1 MLDIEKTNRQLLRLI
16 DSLRLRIG
24 AYNLYSNIVY
34 LLFLKYIVSYADQL
48 DLSNIE
54 SYKAVSAF
62 KRKYDSAR
70 VGAEP
75 LRPEDIYEVLR
86 ALDEDPKLG
95 SIHFVD
101 SFRNYSEIFSD
112 TEIQRDVLRAL
123 DDFDIQ
129 CDKEYLGNF
138 FELLIYRCIGDVRKT
153 GLSMTNK
160 SLRQL
165 TAMLL
170 NVNDKDRYLDCY
182 CGFSSTLFDIEN
194 YGSYIGY
201 EINPET
207 ALVSKMNL
215 IMLGKKNYEIIAS
228 DFLEEDTHEIADKV
242 FSDGPISMYGNKEHL
257 CLKFGVQTKD
267 LDLLSLYKVLDS
279 TKIGGTAVIT
289 VPAKVLFSNS
299 KGYQEL
305 RKRFIE
311 EGLKAV
317 ISLPPLWAGVAVNT
331 NLLVVEKGYKGNIE
345 FIEAKNLGV
354 SDRRNVSLPI
364 DVIQKIAISVREKV
378 DVQGFSKSEDWRNVM
393 CNGTWLPSKYIEQ
406 VVVNNY
412 RSVEKIDDELT
423 DLYAELKKNL

>member
-34 LLFLKYIVSYADQL
+34 LLFLKYIVSYSDQL
-48 DLSNIE
+48 DLYNVE
-54 SYKAVSAF
+54 SYKIVSVF

-86 ALDEDPKLG
+86 TLDEDPILG
-95 SIHFVD
+95 SVHFVD
-101 SFRNYSEIFSD
+101 SFRNYSEIFSNV
-112 TEIQRDVLRAL
+112 EIQRDILRAL
-123 DDFDIQ
+123 DDFDVQ

-138 FELLIYRCIGDVRKT
+138 LELLIYRCIGDVRKT

-160 SLRQL
+160 SLRSL

-170 NVNDKDRYLDCY
+170 DVKENETYLDCY
-182 CGFSSTLFDIEN
+182 CGFSSTLFDVEK

-215 IMLGKKNYEIIAS
+215 IMLGMKNYNIIAG
-228 DFLEEDTHEIADKV
+228 DFLDEDTHEIADKV
-242 FSDGPISMYGNKEHL
+242 FSDGPISLYGNKPYL
-257 CLKFGVQTKD
+257 CDKFGVQTKD

-299 KGYQEL
+299 KGYQDL

-317 ISLPPLWAGVAVNT
+317 ISLPALWPGVSINT
-331 NLLVVEKGYKGNIE
+331 NLLVIEKGYKGNVE

-364 DVIQKIAISVREKV
+364 DVIRKIAIAVKERA
-378 DVQGFSKSEDWRNVM
+378 DVQGFSKSEDWRTVM

-406 VVVNNY
+406 IVVNNY
-412 RSVEKIDDELT
+412 RSVDKIDDELS